1 MTYQWQKSLNLTT
14 WNAISNT
21 NSASYTATTSSV
33 ETAYYRVIVASNVGS
48 NCADTSAVLPIT
60 VLDKPT
66 ISVVANT
73 PNVCLGGY
81 VTLTATQSGGVGAC
95 GLEWQSSTNNGVTWS
110 TMSGVTRNTHIV
122 MNLDNTTRFRAQLT
136 CAGSGC
142 CN

>member
-1 MTYQWQKSLNLTT
+1 M
-14 WNAISNT
+14 
-21 NSASYTATTSSV
+21 
-33 ETAYYRVIVASNVGS
+33 ASNVGS

-73 PNVCLGGY
+73 PNVCFGGY

-95 GLEWQSSTNNGVTWS
+95 GLEWQSSTNNGATWS
-110 TMSGVTRNTHIV
+110 TINGVTNNTQITT
-122 MNLDNTTRFRAQLT
+122 NPDNTIRFRAQRI
-136 CAGSGC
+136 CSGSGC